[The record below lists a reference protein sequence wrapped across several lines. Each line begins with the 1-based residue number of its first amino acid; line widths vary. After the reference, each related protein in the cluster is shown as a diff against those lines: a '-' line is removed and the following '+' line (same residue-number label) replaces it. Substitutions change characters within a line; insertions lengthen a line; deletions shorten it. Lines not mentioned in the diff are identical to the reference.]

1 MTLRRLA
8 PLLAAIVLTSA
19 LPATAQDMP
28 TVLPQG
34 FELNSILNQQRVDAA
49 INSGRSSGPSRPAPK
64 AAPVTTAYAP
74 SPAVSQRVRRQFAD
88 WVGQQ
93 AGPEAG
99 RRVGE
104 VLRNGD
110 PVKSWA
116 GIVGADGLR
125 PGDVADALAG
135 YWVLNWVM
143 ANGVD
148 NNRAQA
154 QGALRQVRGLIGDN
168 PAYARLNPAQRQE
181 MAETLMLNFLL
192 QHAAYL
198 DAMQRGDKDLA
209 RRLGDAATARFK
221 SEMGVNLRQL
231 NLTPAG
237 FVRRA

>member
-1 MTLRRLA
+1 MTIRRLA
-8 PLLAAIVLTSA
+8 PLLAAAVLASG
-19 LPATAQDMP
+19 LPAAAQDMP

-49 INSGRSSGPSRPAPK
+49 INSGRSSRPTPK
-64 AAPVTTAYAP
+64 AAPATTAYAP

-93 AGPEAG
+93 SGPEAG
-99 RRVGE
+99 RRVAGI
-104 VLRNGD
+104 LNTGD

-143 ANGVD
+143 ANGAD

-154 QGALRQVRGLIGDN
+154 QGALRQVRGMIADN

-181 MAETLMLNFLL
+181 MAEVLMLNFLL

-209 RRLGDAATARFK
+209 RRLGDAASARFK
-221 SEMGVNLRQL
+221 SEMGVDLRRL

>member
-8 PLLAAIVLTSA
+8 PLLAAIA
-19 LPATAQDMP
+19 LVASPAAAQDMP

-49 INSGRSSGPSRPAPK
+49 INSGRPSAPTRPAAK
-64 AAPVTTAYAP
+64 SATTAYAP

-93 AGPEAG
+93 SGPEAG
-99 RRVGE
+99 RRMAGI
-104 VLRNGD
+104 LSTGD

-116 GIVGADGLR
+116 GIVGGDGLR
-125 PGDVADALAG
+125 PGDVADALTG

-143 ANGVD
+143 ANGAD

-154 QGALRQVRGLIGDN
+154 QGALRQVRGMIADN
-168 PAYARLNPAQRQE
+168 PAYARLGPAQRQE

-192 QHAAYL
+192 QHAAYV
-198 DAMQRGDKDLA
+198 DAMKRGDRDLA
-209 RRLGDAATARFK
+209 RRLGDAANARFK
-221 SEMGVNLRQL
+221 TEMGVNLRQL

>member
-8 PLLAAIVLTSA
+8 PLLAATFLIGR
-19 LPATAQDMP
+19 PAAAQDMP

-34 FELNSILNQQRVDAA
+34 FELNSILNQQRVEAA
-49 INSGRSSGPSRPAPK
+49 INSGRSSAPARPTAKP
-64 AAPVTTAYAP
+64 ATTAYAP

-93 AGPEAG
+93 SGPEAG
-99 RRVGE
+99 RRITGI
-104 VLRNGD
+104 LSTGD

-116 GIVGADGLR
+116 GIVGGDGLR
-125 PGDVADALAG
+125 AGDVADALAG

-143 ANGVD
+143 ANGAD

-154 QGALRQVRGLIGDN
+154 QGALRQVRGLIADN
-168 PAYARLNPAQRQE
+168 PAYARLNPVQRQE

-192 QHAAYL
+192 QHAAYV
-198 DAMQRGDKDLA
+198 DAMKRGDKDLQ
-209 RRLGDAATARFK
+209 RRLGDAANARFK
-221 SEMGVNLRQL
+221 NEMGVNLRQL

-237 FVRRA
+237 FIRRA

>member
-1 MTLRRLA
+1 MIIRRLA
-8 PLLAAIVLTSA
+8 PLLATIALAIG
-19 LPATAQDMP
+19 LPAAAQDMP

-49 INSGRSSGPSRPAPK
+49 IDSRRSS
-64 AAPVTTAYAP
+64 APVRSAAQLATTAYAP

-88 WVGQQ
+88 WVGRQ

-104 VLRNGD
+104 VLSNGD

-116 GIVGADGLR
+116 GIVSADGLR

-143 ANGVD
+143 ANGAD
-148 NNRAQA
+148 NSRAQT
-154 QGALRQVRGLIGDN
+154 QGVLRQVRGLIGDN
-168 PAYARLNPAQRQE
+168 PAHARLSPAQRQE
-181 MAETLMLNFLL
+181 MAEVLMLNFLL

-198 DAMQRGDKDLA
+198 EAVQRGDKTLA
-209 RRLGDAATARFK
+209 RRLGDAANARFK
-221 SEMGVNLRQL
+221 NEMGVDLRGL
-231 NLTPAG
+231 SLTPAG

>member
-49 INSGRSSGPSRPAPK
+49 INSGRSTGPSRPAAR
-64 AAPVTTAYAP
+64 AAPVTTTYAP
-74 SPAVSQRVRRQFAD
+74 SPAVSQRVRKQFTD
-88 WVGQQ
+88 WVGQHS
-93 AGPEAG
+93 GPEAG
-99 RRVGE
+99 RKIGDI
-104 VLRNGD
+104 LRAQD
-110 PVKSWA
+110 PVKSWT
-116 GIVGADGLR
+116 GIVGGDGLR
-125 PGDVADALAG
+125 SGDVADALAG
-135 YWVLNWVM
+135 YWVLNWNM
-143 ANGVD
+143 ANGSD

-154 QGALRQVRGLIGDN
+154 QGALRQVRGMIADS
-168 PAYARLNPAQRQE
+168 PVYARMNPAQRQE

-209 RRLGDAATARFK
+209 RRLGDAANARFQ

>member
-1 MTLRRLA
+1 MPIRFARA
-8 PLLAAIVLTSA
+8 LLAAVIFATG
-19 LPATAQDMP
+19 LPAAAQDMP

-34 FELNSILNQQRVDAA
+34 FELNSILNQQRVEAA
-49 INSGRSSGPSRPAPK
+49 INSGRSS
-64 AAPVTTAYAP
+64 APVGPAAKPATTAYAP
-74 SPAVSQRVRRQFAD
+74 SSAVSQRVRRQFAE

-104 VLRNGD
+104 VLRDGD

-116 GIVGADGLR
+116 GVVGSDGLR

-143 ANGVD
+143 ANGAD

-154 QGALRQVRGLIGDN
+154 QGALRQVRGLIADN
-168 PAYARLNPAQRQE
+168 PVYARLNPAQRQE
-181 MAETLMLNFLL
+181 MAEVLMLNFLL

-198 DAMQRGDKDLA
+198 DAMKRGDKGLA
-209 RRLGDAATARFK
+209 RRLGDAATARFRN
-221 SEMGVNLRQL
+221 EMGVNLRQL